1 MSYYDPNQPGRTAPP
16 EIRREPSRRPGN
28 NVRPPYPPGKTPAR
42 PTRTSAGPSWGFGC
56 GMFFLGFLLAA
67 VIAGVTVFFLFF
79 YDSVNT
85 SNPLARPPSQVGTPD
100 FNATISQTYLNK
112 EITRQLSST
121 PIKTGPVEIRDMVLK
136 IQDNSRID
144 VDVRAST
151 GPVTFDMTITE
162 QISVQNGQIKLE
174 AVGQPKLLG
183 GSLPPGV
190 NAIVDAINTQFVEPQ
205 INQQVAQINVNK
217 RAIRL
222 LDISTSPGFITVKG
236 NVI

>member
-16 EIRREPSRRPGN
+16 EIRREPVRRPGSS
-28 NVRPPYPPGKTPAR
+28 RPPYPPGKAPTR
-42 PTRTSAGPSWGFGC
+42 PTRTTPGRNWGFGC

-85 SNPLARPPSQVGTPD
+85 ANPLARPPAQVGTPD

-112 EITRQLSST
+112 EIARQLSGS

-136 IQDNSRID
+136 IQDNARID

-162 QISVQNGQIKLE
+162 QISVQNGQIKLD

-183 GSLPPGV
+183 GQLPPGI
-190 NAIVDAINTQFVEPQ
+190 NAIVDAINNQFVEPQ

-217 RAIRL
+217 RPIRL
-222 LDISTSPGFITVKG
+222 LDISTSPGFIIVKA
-236 NVI
+236 NVV